1 MERVVK
7 FRGKTLSGKWV
18 YGDLVHFT
26 NTQGV
31 DTSVI
36 ITEHQ
41 ATAESDD
48 FDYALCYA
56 RNEFKIVLPESV
68 GQFTGLYDVNGE
80 EIYEGDVIERYQDC
94 PHYRNGVY
102 YDGNAIYGVVQYI
115 VGGFYIV
122 AKENEV
128 FKMCSNS
135 DDMWIQGNIHDNPN
149 LLSDGRD

>member
-1 MERVVK
+1 MCSDE
-7 FRGKTLSGKWV
+7 WV
-18 YGDLVHFT
+18 YGDLIHKRHDRDALMIQDE
-26 NTQGV
+26 NGLG
-31 DTSVI
+31 
-36 ITEHQ
+36 
-41 ATAESDD
+41 SD
-48 FDYALCYA
+48 
-56 RNEFKIVLPESV
+56 VVPESV
-68 GQFTGLYDVNGE
+68 GQFTGLHDVNGE

-115 VGGFYIV
+115 GGGFYIV